1 MSRTGSIAL
10 VFGMIVFGSLN
21 TLVRKAQMV
30 TCSSSSFPAD
40 PALAAECPH
49 PNEEPFNKPWIG
61 NLFMFVGEVMLF
73 IVVFRER
80 AQPLLDYGL
89 VNASAPPKNL
99 PWYYFMIPASLD
111 VLGSG
116 LSGVSMLFIS
126 ASVWQMLRGSMIVYT
141 AILSVVFLNRRLQA
155 QHVTGLLIASLGLTL
170 VGLSAFFD
178 AEFSAAHYLR
188 SLHAMTDSSSMVIF
202 GIGLTVLSQLC
213 SAIQV
218 VVEEFLL
225 KTEGTEFVA
234 PSPARVVAMEG
245 LWGLTIMMLVLCAM
259 QAIAGP
265 DHGSYENS
273 VDSVEKMGNSAI
285 LSVLVLVYCVS
296 IALFNQC
303 GMTVSKTLSSL
314 HRTLLDSL
322 RALVVWGAQL
332 VMFYWFGSTTY
343 GIAWTSN
350 SWLQLVGFLFLVLG
364 TLVYNEVIVVF
375 KGVF

>member
-1 MSRTGSIAL
+1 
-10 VFGMIVFGSLN
+10 
-21 TLVRKAQMV
+21 
-30 TCSSSSFPAD
+30 
-40 PALAAECPH
+40 
-49 PNEEPFNKPWIG
+49 
-61 NLFMFVGEVMLF
+61 
-73 IVVFRER
+73 
-80 AQPLLDYGL
+80 
-89 VNASAPPKNL
+89 
-99 PWYYFMIPASLD
+99 
-111 VLGSG
+111 
-116 LSGVSMLFIS
+116 
-126 ASVWQMLRGSMIVYT
+126 
-141 AILSVVFLNRRLQA
+141 
-155 QHVTGLLIASLGLTL
+155 
-170 VGLSAFFD
+170 
-178 AEFSAAHYLR
+178 
-188 SLHAMTDSSSMVIF
+188 MVIF